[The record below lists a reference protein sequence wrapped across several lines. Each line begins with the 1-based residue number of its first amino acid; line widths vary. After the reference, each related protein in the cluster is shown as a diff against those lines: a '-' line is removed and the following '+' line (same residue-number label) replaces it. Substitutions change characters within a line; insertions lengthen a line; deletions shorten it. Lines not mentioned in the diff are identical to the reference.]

1 MTPAFRQRPA
11 GAQRESETGSGKVRD
26 TSIVTDSETQWEDT
40 EVWDGVEE
48 GCETQSTKGHLGKSL
63 EAQEDGGVLITGD
76 REYMR
81 RRLEEAA
88 VLHQD
93 GPVGSCQLFSVILKS
108 TGQRQAFP

>member
-1 MTPAFRQRPA
+1 MRPSQPR
-11 GAQRESETGSGKVRD
+11 G
-26 TSIVTDSETQWEDT
+26 I
-40 EVWDGVEE
+40 
-48 GCETQSTKGHLGKSL
+48 LGK
-63 EAQEDGGVLITGD
+63 AWRHRRMGGGGVLITGD

-108 TGQRQAFP
+108 TGQCQAFP

>member
-1 MTPAFRQRPA
+1 M
-11 GAQRESETGSGKVRD
+11 GG
-26 TSIVTDSETQWEDT
+26 
-40 EVWDGVEE
+40 
-48 GCETQSTKGHLGKSL
+48 
-63 EAQEDGGVLITGD
+63 GGVLITGD

-108 TGQRQAFP
+108 TGQCQAFP